1 MSAEQIEHMKK
12 QMTTINREL
21 MRLSDV
27 EKVSF
32 GQSQGFRYGYEGRN
46 MVAPW
51 VKTDCESCSRLARD
65 WVCSTRVPYPAP
77 W

>member
-46 MVAPW
+46 MVAPLGQ
-51 VKTDCESCSRLARD
+51 DRL
-65 WVCSTRVPYPAP
+65 
-77 W
+77 